1 MRGGVSLFCVR
12 KKKANGH
19 DEGMLTQKTVVGLVR
34 PLTNERKEKNGD
46 ELGTFYFERHRG
58 I

>member
-1 MRGGVSLFCVR
+1 LCVG

-19 DEGMLTQKTVVGLVR
+19 DEGMLTQKAVVGLIR

-58 I
+58 IQE